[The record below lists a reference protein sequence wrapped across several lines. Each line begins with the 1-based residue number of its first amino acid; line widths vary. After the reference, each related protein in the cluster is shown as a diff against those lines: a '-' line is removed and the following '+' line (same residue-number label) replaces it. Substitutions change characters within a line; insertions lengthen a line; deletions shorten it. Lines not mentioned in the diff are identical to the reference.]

1 MTTFRCRAC
10 GGAWSEGPTRDHD
23 ESALCRHCLL
33 DYLPANRDH
42 EVKAE
47 AGEAATE
54 RARADYYQNLCNLQG
69 ELIQNY
75 RSFLLANNPQFLKD
89 CTPREWDLGRQVYLL
104 QKDNEALRELSEEYR
119 KTLEEYAARI
129 N

>member
-1 MTTFRCRAC
+1 MRGREGRA
-10 GGAWSEGPTRDHD
+10 
-23 ESALCRHCLL
+23 
-33 DYLPANRDH
+33 
-42 EVKAE
+42 EV
-47 AGEAATE
+47 GEAATE

-119 KTLEEYAARI
+119 KTLEEYAAKI